1 MALYKQAMEKA
12 IKEKE
17 RWLATTLSSL
27 GEAVI
32 ATDEKGIITYM
43 NPEAEWLVGRKF
55 HTSLNKPF
63 DKVFRIIN
71 EDTGHVVRN
80 PVAKVTKARSIVK
93 IAQNCKVKAWDG
105 AEISV
110 TESGAPILDEND
122 NIIGVVFVLQ
132 NITERKQTEEAL
144 QESEERYRQLV
155 DNFPEPMVVIH
166 EDMFVYVNP
175 VSIKLFSATSAIE
188 VIGKSITDFIHP
200 DHQQEIIARLREVE
214 NGKKTQKSFRLK
226 VVRLDG
232 EVTDVNISP
241 ILITYHEKPAV
252 QAVISD
258 ISEPSKIEDQLRE
271 SEEKYRNLVE
281 RSNDGIVIIQDG
293 LLKFANSQISD
304 ITGYTIEEVLET
316 PFTNYIHPDKL
327 SEVENRYRRRMAGE
341 KITPIYDSA
350 LLNKDGNRI
359 DVELNAGLTIFQGK
373 PADLVYIRDIS
384 ARKAVENAL
393 RESEVKYRSLIETS
407 PDAILYTDLMGKIL
421 MVNKQA
427 LMVYGCE
434 SEEEIIDKN
443 AFEFIAPEDRERA
456 ITNAQKTLKTGGIRN
471 IQYKLLHRDG
481 TPYQGEISSSL
492 ITDAAGNPKGFIGI
506 VRDISE
512 RFIVTEALS
521 ESQEKYYN
529 LFHKSNDPIIIH
541 DLKGKIVDV
550 NQKMLDMFGYER
562 TDILYSKISKLH
574 PKSALKKSKW
584 AFNKISKDG
593 FVSFEIDF
601 QRKNGETFPA
611 EVSSSIFEISGNQV
625 IQGIIRDVTERKQA
639 EEIIKDS
646 EKRYRALFEKSPAS
660 ITLVDIAG
668 AITYCNKS
676 TEELTGYTKKELINK
691 QFEQLLTF
699 DPKDLPKLKKIFKK
713 ILKGQDLGQ
722 IVLEIVRK
730 DGKKRWIE
738 VALSIVKKGNV
749 VVGFQVIANDITE
762 SKHAKEQILMA
773 NERLQY
779 LLTSTSAVIYTA
791 KTSGDY
797 GATFI
802 SDNVKK
808 LVGYEPTKFT
818 KNSDFWLQRVHPKD
832 VPRVKTEVQ
841 LLFQKD
847 FHSYEYRFKKK
858 DGSYIWVR
866 DDMKLVRDENGEP
879 LEIVGFWVDVT
890 DRIQASK

>member
-1 MALYKQAMEKA
+1 
-12 IKEKE
+12 
-17 RWLATTLSSL
+17 
-27 GEAVI
+27 
-32 ATDEKGIITYM
+32 
-43 NPEAEWLVGRKF
+43 
-55 HTSLNKPF
+55 
-63 DKVFRIIN
+63 
-71 EDTGHVVRN
+71 
-80 PVAKVTKARSIVK
+80 
-93 IAQNCKVKAWDG
+93 
-105 AEISV
+105 
-110 TESGAPILDEND
+110 
-122 NIIGVVFVLQ
+122 
-132 NITERKQTEEAL
+132 
-144 QESEERYRQLV
+144 
-155 DNFPEPMVVIH
+155 
-166 EDMFVYVNP
+166 
-175 VSIKLFSATSAIE
+175 
-188 VIGKSITDFIHP
+188 
-200 DHQQEIIARLREVE
+200 
-214 NGKKTQKSFRLK
+214 
-226 VVRLDG
+226 
-232 EVTDVNISP
+232 
-241 ILITYHEKPAV
+241 
-252 QAVISD
+252 
-258 ISEPSKIEDQLRE
+258 
-271 SEEKYRNLVE
+271 
-281 RSNDGIVIIQDG
+281 
-293 LLKFANSQISD
+293 
-304 ITGYTIEEVLET
+304 
-316 PFTNYIHPDKL
+316 
-327 SEVENRYRRRMAGE
+327 
-341 KITPIYDSA
+341 
-350 LLNKDGNRI
+350 
-359 DVELNAGLTIFQGK
+359 
-373 PADLVYIRDIS
+373 
-384 ARKAVENAL
+384 
-393 RESEVKYRSLIETS
+393 
-407 PDAILYTDLMGKIL
+407 
-421 MVNKQA
+421 
-427 LMVYGCE
+427 
-434 SEEEIIDKN
+434 
-443 AFEFIAPEDRERA
+443 
-456 ITNAQKTLKTGGIRN
+456 
-471 IQYKLLHRDG
+471 
-481 TPYQGEISSSL
+481 
-492 ITDAAGNPKGFIGI
+492 
-506 VRDISE
+506 
-512 RFIVTEALS
+512 VTEALS

-550 NQKMLDMFGYER
+550 NQKMLDMFGYKR

-611 EVSSSIFEISGNQV
+611 EVSSSIFEIGEKKV
-625 IQGIIRDVTERKQA
+625 IQGIIRDITERKQT

-646 EKRYRALFEKSPAS
+646 EERYRALFEKSPAS

-676 TEELTGYTKKELINK
+676 TEELTGYTKKELTNNK
-691 QFEQLLTF
+691 FEQLLTF

-818 KNSDFWLQRVHPKD
+818 KNSDFWFQRVHPKD
-832 VPRVKTEVQ
+832 VPRVKKEVQ

-890 DRIQASK
+890 DRIQASKK